1 MKKNLLKTMLVATA
15 LTMGMNAWADEVTA
29 TLTHTASSFCG
40 SDANAYT
47 STVDAEKE
55 HVNNERFNATWQGA
69 AYADFSFSLP
79 EGASITKAVL
89 TFRVIGEGRN
99 ARACNFL
106 YANAGEQLDYTELSG
121 GAAKVN
127 LAATKIEGI
136 TFPKGAEE
144 TMEKDVT
151 AALSAIVAA
160 GQSNIIFKWTGNP
173 GGGDVYGK
181 GSAEYAPSLVITT
194 ADASKVTSYTVKYTD
209 GEKELKEAKTYAGAL
224 IGSQATASEEDLAP
238 IKVDGKKYIYQ
249 SGNNA
254 ITLVADAAQNVITLK
269 FTEAKKMSYSVVS
282 NLGTT
287 IAEGSDYEGETIAVG
302 YPHYILDKGVLYECP
317 KNDSNPWY
325 AVSITLN
332 EATNTATVDYSES
345 VIANVIF
352 VSEGEALPGA
362 TVNNGGN
369 YSDIR
374 SFGAAVGYAAEDLT
388 VTTLQPGKYTIKA
401 DLFTPTSAMGSQTF
415 KVGDKEFKLTSTNNG
430 YHNELETE
438 EFELT
443 EATDVVLLA
452 GGGNTNAIDWL
463 YIRGIVTTGI
473 SQMQCDSNAQQA
485 IFNLQGQQVQQAQK
499 GLYIIDGKKVMVK

>member
-1 MKKNLLKTMLVATA
+1 MLVATA
-15 LTMGMNAWADEVTA
+15 LTMGVNAWADEVTA
-29 TLTHTASSFCG
+29 TLDHTAGAQWG
-40 SDANAYT
+40 SNTGA

-55 HVNNERFNATWQGA
+55 HYNNDAQASWAGC
-69 AYADFSFSLP
+69 AYAKFSFTIP
-79 EGASITKAVL
+79 AGHSITKAVL
-89 TFRVIGEGRN
+89 TYSVNQGGRSGRN
-99 ARACNFL
+99 DIIYYMADGFD
-106 YANAGEQLDYTELSG
+106 LDWS
-121 GAAKVN
+121 
-127 LAATKIEGI
+127 
-136 TFPKGAEE
+136 TF
-144 TMEKDVT
+144 
-151 AALSAIVAA
+151 A
-160 GQSNIIFKWTGNP
+160 GQTGTDLRNASNRAGKAVESAPTGGTGDRLGLTQEVTEAVKAIYDKGQSYILFQWTGNA
-173 GGGDVYGK
+173 GGADLYGK
-181 GSAEYAPSLVITT
+181 PSANAPSLVITT
-194 ADASKVTSYTVKYTD
+194 ADASTRASYTVKFVCD
-209 GEKELKEAKTYAGAL
+209 GTEIKEAEKREGN
-224 IGSQATASEEDLAP
+224 IGESVAITEADMAP
-238 IKVDGKKYIYQ
+238 IRVEGKKYIYT
-249 SGNNA
+249 SGNTSELIA
-254 ITLVADAAQNVITLK
+254 ADGSTVVTLTFREAATMN
-269 FTEAKKMSYSVVS
+269 YSVVS

-473 SQMQCDSNAQQA
+473 SQMQADSNAQQA
-485 IFNLQGQQVQQAQK
+485 IFNLQGQQVKQAQK